1 MESKRQLQVAA
12 LIKRNFSAVLQQE
25 GNYIYQDA
33 LVTVT
38 NVKVTPD
45 LSLAKI
51 YLSIYNTDNKQAVL
65 LKLEDQH
72 YRLKQIFSQRIRKHI
87 RRIPEISMFIDET
100 LDEMYRVDAL
110 LERLGQQASSST
122 KEEE

>member
-1 MESKRQLQVAA
+1 MDSKRQLQVAE
-12 LIKRNFSAVLQQE
+12 LIKRNFSMVLQQE
-25 GNYIYQDA
+25 GNYIYDDA

-51 YLSIYNTDNKQAVL
+51 YLSVYNTDNKQAVL

-72 YRLKQIFSQRIRKHI
+72 YRLKQVFSQRIRKHI
-87 RRIPEISMFIDET
+87 RRIPEFALYIDET
-100 LDEMYRVDAL
+100 LDEMYRLDAL
-110 LERLGQQASSST
+110 FDRLAISRPDD
-122 KEEE
+122 EEQE